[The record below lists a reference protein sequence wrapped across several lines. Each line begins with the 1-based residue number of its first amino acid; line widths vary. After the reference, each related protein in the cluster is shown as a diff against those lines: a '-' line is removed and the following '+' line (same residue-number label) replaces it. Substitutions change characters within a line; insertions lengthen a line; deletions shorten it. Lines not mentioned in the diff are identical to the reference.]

1 SIPSPHASL
10 GFDIVAWVRT
20 TSNTFSI
27 KNAYKILKEN
37 SWSSKDEI
45 LKLAWKYQG
54 PQRGILDGLSLL
66 QVKQCERLLIQMDS
80 LEVVEA
86 IQNPDSK
93 SSCSTLVRRIRQL
106 LDSIRNWRL
115 DHIPREE
122 NKETNQMAKMTFDTE
137 DGLQLFTEN
146 PLVSFV

>member
-1 SIPSPHASL
+1 MSL
-10 GFDIVAWVRT
+10 FWGDNWVRLQMDG
-20 TSNTFSI
+20 
-27 KNAYKILKEN
+27 AVKID
-37 SWSSKDEI
+37 SG
-45 LKLAWKYQG
+45 Y
-54 PQRGILDGLSLL
+54 GILDGLSLL

-86 IQNPDSK
+86 IQDPDSK

-122 NKETNQMAKMTFDTE
+122 NKETDQMAKMTFDTE
-137 DGLQLFTEN
+137 DGLQLFAEN